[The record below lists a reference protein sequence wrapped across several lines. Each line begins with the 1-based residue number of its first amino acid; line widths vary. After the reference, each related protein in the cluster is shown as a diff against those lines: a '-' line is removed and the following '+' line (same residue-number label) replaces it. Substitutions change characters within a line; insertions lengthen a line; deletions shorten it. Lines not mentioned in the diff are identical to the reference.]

1 MGVGSSRKGCGR
13 MAFVE
18 DRRKYEGNENRLRW
32 RARYR
37 ASDGR
42 EHSRSFLRKADACLF
57 AAEQEAAVLTGVW
70 IDPSAGKTPLRVWA
84 ERVMASRLHLR
95 PATRV
100 RDVTY
105 LDNHV
110 LDAFG
115 DRPIGHI
122 SREEVQ
128 AWIKFL
134 AETKG
139 LAPRTIRECY
149 RVLASL
155 MREAVDSKLIA
166 ESPCRRI
173 ALPRIP
179 NTEKRFL
186 SAMEVSRLAG
196 CIDPRFGAFVY
207 VGSYLGLR
215 WGELAGLKRV
225 NVNLGARRARVVGS
239 LERAGHGFRYV
250 EETKTSATR
259 RTLSLPDF
267 LVRILSDHLAFV
279 PDSEFV
285 FPAPTGGCLN
295 YHSWKSRFWNPAVQK
310 AGLSPFTPH
319 GMRHTCVALLI
330 DQGAHPLEI
339 QRYIGHADIRTTM
352 NTYGH
357 LFPNHDDALARA
369 LDGAFRECP
378 AAPARPRVS
387 CDSAQQTNGHVRRAL
402 LPGTLT
408 HNEGG

>member
-1 MGVGSSRKGCGR
+1 

-18 DRRKYEGNENRLRW
+18 DRWKCEGNENRRRW

-37 ASDGR
+37 APDGR
-42 EHSRSFLRKADACLF
+42 ERSKSFLRKADGCRF
-57 AAEQEAAVLTGVW
+57 AAERDAAALTGSW
-70 IDPSAGKTPLRVWA
+70 IDPRAGKTQLRIWA
-84 ERVMASRLHLR
+84 EKVMASRLHLR

-100 RDVTY
+100 RDVAY
-105 LDNHV
+105 LGNHV

-115 DRPIGHI
+115 DRPIGRI
-122 SREEVQ
+122 SKDDVQ
-128 AWIKFL
+128 AWIQFL
-134 AETKG
+134 VESKG
-139 LAPRTIRECY
+139 LAPRTVRECY
-149 RVLASL
+149 RVLASM

-179 NTEKRFL
+179 NTERRFL
-186 SAMEVSRLAG
+186 SATEVSRLAG
-196 CIDPRFGAFVY
+196 CIDARYRAFVY
-207 VGSYLGLR
+207 TGSYLGLR

-225 NVNLGARRARVVGS
+225 NLDLGVRRVRVVGS
-239 LERAGHGFRYV
+239 LERLGHSFRYI
-250 EETKTSATR
+250 EDTKTSTTR

-267 LVRILSDHLAFV
+267 LVSILSNHFALA

-285 FPAPTGGCLN
+285 FPAPNGGCLN
-295 YHSWKSRFWNPAVQK
+295 YHSWRTRFWNPAVRE
-310 AGLSPFTPH
+310 AGLWPFTPH
-319 GMRHTCVALLI
+319 EMRHTCVALLI
-330 DQGAHPLEI
+330 DQGAHPLGI
-339 QRYIGHADIRTTM
+339 QRYIGHADIRSTM

-378 AAPARPRVS
+378 AAPARPRVP
-387 CDSAQQTNGHVRRAL
+387 CDSVQQTNGHVRKAL

-408 HNEGG
+408 YNEGG